1 MPALTIDEVLR
12 ERLLPAIESRILLAH
27 ALGVGHAYL
36 IAHAR
41 DPLDDEALARF
52 DSLCRRRLAGEPV
65 AYLTGM
71 REFYGL
77 PFRVAPAVL
86 IPRPETELLVD
97 VALERMPQDRTTRVL
112 DLGTGSGCV
121 ALAIAKNRPLAR
133 VIATDVSAGSL
144 SMARENAERFEIDL
158 EIRESDWYAGLG
170 GERFDLI
177 VSNPPYVAAGD
188 PHLAAGDLRFE
199 PDTALTDGSDGL
211 ASIEAIV
218 AGAPAHLAARG
229 WLLFEHGYDQAAAAR
244 ERLAAAGF
252 DSIRSWR
259 DLAGIERVS
268 GGQITNEFPGTD
280 A

>member
-1 MPALTIDEVLR
+1 VTALTLDEALR
-12 ERLLPAIESRILLAH
+12 DAQLPAMETRILLAH
-27 ALGVGHAYL
+27 ALDVDHAYL
-36 IAHAR
+36 IAHGR
-41 DPLDDEALARF
+41 DPLDGEARALFNA
-52 DSLCRRRLAGEPV
+52 LCARRLAGEPV

-77 PFRVAPAVL
+77 QFQVEPAVL
-86 IPRPETELLVD
+86 IPRPETEVLVD
-97 VALERMPQDRTTRVL
+97 LALERIPLDRIDRVL
-112 DLGTGSGCV
+112 DLGTGSGCI
-121 ALAIAKNRPLAR
+121 ALSIAKNRPLAR
-133 VIATDVSAGSL
+133 VTATDVSAASL
-144 SMARENAERFEIDL
+144 AIARENTKRLDADVEL
-158 EIRESDWYAGLG
+158 RESDWYAGLG

-199 PDTALTDGSDGL
+199 PSAALTDGSDGL

-252 DSIRSWR
+252 DAIRSWR

-268 GGQITNEFPGTD
+268 GGQIRNGSHGTD

>member
-1 MPALTIDEVLR
+1 VTALTIR
-12 ERLLPAIESRILLAH
+12 AAMQRQPLPEIESRILLAY
-27 ALGVGHAYL
+27 ALGVDHAYL

-41 DPLDDEALARF
+41 DPLDDEAHARF
-52 DSLCRRRLAGEPV
+52 DSLCRRRLAGVPV
-65 AYLTGM
+65 AYLTGI

-77 PFRVAPAVL
+77 PFSVAPAVL

-97 VALERMPQDRTTRVL
+97 LALERIPYDRVVRVL

-121 ALAIAKNRPLAR
+121 ALAIAKNCPLAR

-144 SMARENAERFEIDL
+144 AIARENAERLEIDL
-158 EIRESDWYAGLG
+158 EFRQSDWYAGLG
-170 GERFDLI
+170 VERFDLI
-177 VSNPPYVAAGD
+177 VANPPYVAAGD
-188 PHLAAGDLRFE
+188 PHLAVGDLRFE
-199 PDTALTDGSDGL
+199 PNTALTDGSDGL

-252 DSIRSWR
+252 DLIRSWR

-268 GGQITNEFPGTD
+268 GGQLRNEFIGSD